1 MGNGSP
7 QAALLVQN
15 VGVGAGPA
23 AYFVGSVGIATNPP
37 STQLHVLDSPSS
49 GHVTTIENV
58 NSGSNADV
66 LDLRVRAASPGSGN
80 NYLTFRN
87 GLLGGLGVSGQI
99 DGNSSGGVRFVSSSG
114 DFAEWLPRLRGA
126 EEIEAGDIVGV
137 FQGRVTKNTD
147 GAASLHVVS
156 SAPIVSGN
164 SPPQEEEHLW
174 EEIAFLGQVPVKV
187 RGKVSAGDYIV
198 PSRLNDGTG
207 VAISA
212 HEMNVSDFGRIVGRA
227 WESSDEEAV
236 KLVKAVVGL
245 ARPAPDLVALL
256 AQKEEQLQTLTAQVE
271 LLKLNQERLMR
282 HLVSPDTE

>member
-1 MGNGSP
+1 M
-7 QAALLVQN
+7 
-15 VGVGAGPA
+15 
-23 AYFVGSVGIATNPP
+23 
-37 STQLHVLDSPSS
+37 
-49 GHVTTIENV
+49 
-58 NSGSNADV
+58 
-66 LDLRVRAASPGSGN
+66 
-80 NYLTFRN
+80 
-87 GLLGGLGVSGQI
+87 
-99 DGNSSGGVRFVSSSG
+99 
-114 DFAEWLPRLRGA
+114 
-126 EEIEAGDIVGV
+126 
-137 FQGRVTKNTD
+137 
-147 GAASLHVVS
+147 
-156 SAPIVSGN
+156 
-164 SPPQEEEHLW
+164 
-174 EEIAFLGQVPVKV
+174 KV